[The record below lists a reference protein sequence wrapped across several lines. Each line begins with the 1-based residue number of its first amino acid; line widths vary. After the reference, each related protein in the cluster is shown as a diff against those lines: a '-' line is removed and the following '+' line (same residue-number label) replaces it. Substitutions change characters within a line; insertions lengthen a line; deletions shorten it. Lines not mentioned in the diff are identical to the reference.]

1 MNKENLGKN
10 KKTIK
15 NKKAINALQIEIDKL
30 IPEGVKNRTMQIR
43 TDNMSIYKKDA
54 DKFFEVFKKQL
65 ELYRNSLKIKKKDG
79 K

>member
-1 MNKENLGKN
+1 MN
-10 KKTIK
+10 K

-30 IPEGVKNRTMQIR
+30 IPEGVKNRTMKIR

-65 ELYRNSLKIKKKDG
+65 ELYKNSLKIKKRKKKDG
-79 K
+79 N

>member
-1 MNKENLGKN
+1 MN

-15 NKKAINALQIEIDKL
+15 NKKAIKALQIEIDKL
-30 IPEGVKNRTMQIR
+30 IPEGVKNRKMQIR

-65 ELYRNSLKIKKKDG
+65 ELYRNSLKIKKGKKKDG

>member
-1 MNKENLGKN
+1 MN

-15 NKKAINALQIEIDKL
+15 NKKAIKALQIEIDKL
-30 IPEGVKNRTMQIR
+30 IPEGVKNRKMQIR

-79 K
+79 NK

>member
-1 MNKENLGKN
+1 MN

-15 NKKAINALQIEIDKL
+15 NKKAIKALQIEIDKL
-30 IPEGVKNRTMQIR
+30 IPEGVKNRKMQIR

-65 ELYRNSLKIKKKDG
+65 ELYRNSLKIKKG
-79 K
+79 KK

>member
-1 MNKENLGKN
+1 MNKN

-30 IPEGVKNRTMQIR
+30 IPEGVKNRTMKIR

-65 ELYRNSLKIKKKDG
+65 ELYKNSLKIKKRKKKDG
-79 K
+79 N

>member
-1 MNKENLGKN
+1 MEN

-30 IPEGVKNRTMQIR
+30 IPEGVEDRTMKIR
-43 TDNMSIYKKDA
+43 TDNMSIFKKDS

-65 ELYRNSLKIKKKDG
+65 ELYRNSLKIKKG
-79 K
+79 KKKKKNRK

>member
-1 MNKENLGKN
+1 MNKN

-30 IPEGVKNRTMQIR
+30 IPEGVKNRTMKIR
-43 TDNMSIYKKDA
+43 TDNMSIYKKDS

-65 ELYRNSLKIKKKDG
+65 ELYRNSLKIKKGKKKDG

>member
-1 MNKENLGKN
+1 MNKN

-15 NKKAINALQIEIDKL
+15 NKKAIKALQIEIDKL
-30 IPEGVKNRTMQIR
+30 IPEGVKNRKMQIR
-43 TDNMSIYKKDA
+43 TDNMSIYKKDS

-79 K
+79 NK

>member
-1 MNKENLGKN
+1 MEN

-15 NKKAINALQIEIDKL
+15 NKKAIKALQIEIDKL
-30 IPEGVKNRTMQIR
+30 IPEGVEDRTMKIR

-65 ELYRNSLKIKKKDG
+65 ELYRNSLKIKKG
-79 K
+79 KKKNGK

>member
-1 MNKENLGKN
+1 MNKN

-30 IPEGVKNRTMQIR
+30 IPEGVKNRTMKIR
-43 TDNMSIYKKDA
+43 TDNMSIYKKDS

-65 ELYRNSLKIKKKDG
+65 ELYRNSLKIKKGKKKDG
-79 K
+79 E

>member
-1 MNKENLGKN
+1 MNKN

-15 NKKAINALQIEIDKL
+15 NKKAIKALQIEIDKL
-30 IPEGVKNRTMQIR
+30 IPEGVKNRKMQIR

-65 ELYRNSLKIKKKDG
+65 ELYRNSLKIKKK
-79 K
+79 KENK

>member
-1 MNKENLGKN
+1 MN

-15 NKKAINALQIEIDKL
+15 NKKAIKALQIEIDKL
-30 IPEGVKNRTMQIR
+30 IPEGVKNRKMQIR

-65 ELYRNSLKIKKKDG
+65 ELYRNSLKIKKGKKKDG
-79 K
+79 E

>member
-1 MNKENLGKN
+1 MEN

-30 IPEGVKNRTMQIR
+30 IPEGVEDRTMKIR

-54 DKFFEVFKKQL
+54 DKFFEAFKKQL
-65 ELYRNSLKIKKKDG
+65 ELYRNSLKIKKGKKKDG

>member
-1 MNKENLGKN
+1 MNKN

-15 NKKAINALQIEIDKL
+15 NKKAIKALQIEIDKL
-30 IPEGVKNRTMQIR
+30 IPEGVKNRSMKIR
-43 TDNMSIYKKDA
+43 TDNMSIYKKDS

-79 K
+79 NK